1 MTLNGIANSSGQAAH
16 AQGREAT
23 SGPVAAAGLRPP
35 NPSQEAE
42 HFVFTSCCFCCWP
55 FPPSVPQRTFA
66 SILAPLSLSSSLT
79 LFPFQ
84 TTCSLN
90 LSLSHPVTHSLHPL
104 LQIHMGNLLTLAS
117 PDHAAGALHSFPLCL
132 PCLLGQQALHG
143 IPVDSIPLL
152 NTDI

>member
-1 MTLNGIANSSGQAAH
+1 MPKAEKQRVGLWQLLVCDLPTPARKQSILFLLA
-16 AQGREAT
+16 
-23 SGPVAAAGLRPP
+23 VAFAAGHSL
-35 NPSQEAE
+35 
-42 HFVFTSCCFCCWP
+42 
-55 FPPSVPQRTFA
+55 
-66 SILAPLSLSSSLT
+66 PLSLKGPLLVFWLLCLCPPLSHFS
-79 LFPFQ
+79 PFQ